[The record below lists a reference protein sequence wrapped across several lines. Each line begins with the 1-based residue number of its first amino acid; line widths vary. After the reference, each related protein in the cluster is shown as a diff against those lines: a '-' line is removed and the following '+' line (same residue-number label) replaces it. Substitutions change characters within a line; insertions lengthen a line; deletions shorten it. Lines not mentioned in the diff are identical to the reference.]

1 MTIGV
6 DESRALR
13 DARALARLS
22 IAVAR
27 ASTATDV
34 ARILLDELTA
44 AMPGASAGVAL
55 LDEAEREFELVGVRR
70 TGEHATTFRDRWP
83 FDVPSAAH
91 DVVVGGEAVS
101 LSRDE
106 YLARYKQRT
115 SVADPETLARY
126 VSIPIMPGMRPIGA
140 AGLSWPQEP
149 NLDPATMAHLQAL
162 VDAGAQALGRARLE
176 DAERRTR
183 YLLRAIVDQIPLGL
197 LIMEPDG
204 SRPLYMNQAYNEIFG
219 LQGELEPQPA
229 DRMADVLDEAG
240 NAIPRE
246 ERPVIRATL
255 EGEVVRDQLIILAP
269 SGGRRR
275 SVLVNAWPVRDG
287 EDRLVA
293 GVATHVDVTSRIEAD
308 HARDAFLGVLSH
320 ELRTPITSI
329 YAGAELLARRVSDDE
344 ATRELAAGVADEA
357 NRLHR
362 LVENLLVLS
371 RVERGAD
378 LHRDDPVLLHHLA
391 RRVLAYEAD
400 RWPGVKFELEM
411 PPTLPAITGDD
422 AYAEQILRNLLSNA
436 AKYGPPGGTI
446 RLVLDHEGES
456 VTVRVL
462 DDGPGFEAGSEER
475 IFELFYRAPSAVR
488 TAPGAGIGL
497 YAVRA
502 LAAAMNGRV
511 WAKNR
516 PEGGAEVGVELPVVE
531 AA

>member
-1 MTIGV
+1 MTIDV

-22 IAVAR
+22 IGVAR

-70 TGEHATTFRDRWP
+70 TGEHATTFRDRWS
-83 FDVPSAAH
+83 FDVASAAH
-91 DVVVGGEAVS
+91 DVVVTGTPVS

-106 YLARYKQRT
+106 YLARYKERT
-115 SVADPETLARY
+115 SIADPETLARY

-140 AGLSWPQEP
+140 AGLSWPHEP
-149 NLDPATMAHLQAL
+149 NLDAATMAHLQAL

-204 SRPLYMNQAYNEIFG
+204 SRPLYMNQAYTAIFG
-219 LQGELEPQPA
+219 LAELGQPG
-229 DRMADVLDEAG
+229 DRMTEVLDEAG
-240 NAIPRE
+240 NPIGRDR
-246 ERPVIRATL
+246 RPVIRAL
-255 EGEVVRDQLIILAP
+255 HGETVRDQLILIGEPGAT
-269 SGGRRR
+269 RR

-287 EDRLVA
+287 EERLVA
-293 GVATHVDVTSRIEAD
+293 GVATHVDVTSRIDAD

-329 YAGAELLARRVSDDE
+329 YAGAELLARRLAGDE
-344 ATRELAAGVADEA
+344 SNYELASGVADEA

-391 RRVLAYEAD
+391 RRVLAYEAE
-400 RWPGVKFELEM
+400 RWPGVRFELEM

-422 AYAEQILRNLLSNA
+422 SYAEQIVRNLLSNA
-436 AKYGPPGGTI
+436 AKYGPPGGVI
-446 RLVLDHEGES
+446 RLVLEHEGEH
-456 VTVRVL
+456 VTIRVL
-462 DDGPGFEAGSEER
+462 DDGPGFEPGSEER
-475 IFELFYRAPSAVR
+475 VFELFYRSPTAMR

-511 WAKNR
+511 WARTR
-516 PEGGAEVGVELPVVE
+516 PEGGAELGVELPV
-531 AA
+531 ADAF